1 MQHGRLRGVRGAV
14 LVLAA
19 VAAIT
24 ALPAGALGATKHA
37 PKAPSGLAFYS
48 PPARLLAGTPGTV
61 IWSRTV
67 ATPHALTSAAHT
79 TLVLYRSVLPT
90 GKPTA
95 VSGLV
100 FTPRGHAP
108 KHGWKLIDWAH
119 GTTGIADI
127 CAPSRSCGHV
137 VCVPAVQRLAEVS
150 AMRLPRPTI
159 RASGRPACTCT

>member
-24 ALPAGALGATKHA
+24 AQPALSARPST

-61 IWSRTV
+61 IWSRAV
-67 ATPHALTSAAHT
+67 AYACSALTSAASRA
-79 TLVLYRSVLPT
+79 TLVLCRSCCPGH

-100 FTPRGHAP
+100 FTPRGHA
-108 KHGWKLIDWAH
+108 A
-119 GTTGIADI
+119 A
-127 CAPSRSCGHV
+127 
-137 VCVPAVQRLAEVS
+137 
-150 AMRLPRPTI
+150 AM
-159 RASGRPACTCT
+159 AGG